1 MHDNIFRGGTE
12 SGAVPATSN
21 SGSGSD
27 PMDVDLSMLQAS
39 LNALM
44 KQGGNHSGRERGN
57 VVCWNCDQVGH
68 FAKFCPEPKRERKA
82 GN

>member
-1 MHDNIFRGGTE
+1 ME
-12 SGAVPATSN
+12 
-21 SGSGSD
+21 
-27 PMDVDLSMLQAS
+27 VDLTMIQAS

-44 KQGGNHSGRERGN
+44 KQGTNNSSRGKGKD

-68 FAKFCPEPKRERKA
+68 FSRDCPEPKRERGAKA